1 MTSAYLAAVALE
13 AGHRVS
19 LERVSQREPG
29 PDEVLLD
36 VTACGLC
43 HSDVHFMEGT
53 SGTDFPY
60 LLGHEVTGV
69 VRETGD
75 AVTGVAPGDTVVVAP
90 MVPCGACRQCLAG
103 RAQACPRKLAQNPPV
118 ELADGRPANRVLGV
132 GGLAEQVV
140 VPGRQVVPID
150 PKVPPEVAA
159 LLGCAVP
166 SGFGAAVN
174 TAATGPADDVVV
186 VGCGGVGLAAVAGA
200 RYAGARRVV
209 ALDANPAKLPMA
221 RRFGATGVLDV
232 TAVDDVARAVRD
244 LTDGNGADVVI
255 DAVGGRGTFQ
265 QCLTLRAPGAR
276 MVMVG
281 APAMTDV
288 AEVPLR
294 PLFLTGGSIHVS
306 IWGDCRASRDLPRLA
321 GLYLSGDLPLGEY
334 VQETYRLDEAQTG
347 YERLLSGEVLRPVV
361 LP

>member
-1 MTSAYLAAVALE
+1 MTSGYLGAVALE
-13 AGHRVS
+13 AGHHVS
-19 LERVSQREPG
+19 LERVAGRAPENN
-29 PDEVLLD
+29 EVLLD

-53 SGTDFPY
+53 SGTAFPY

-69 VRETGD
+69 VREIGAD
-75 AVTGVAPGDTVVVAP
+75 VSGVVPGDTVVVAP
-90 MVPCGACRQCLAG
+90 MVPCGECKQCLAG

-118 ELADGRPANRVLGV
+118 ELVNGGPANRVLGV

-140 VPGRQVVPID
+140 VPERQVVKID

-186 VGCGGVGLAAVAGA
+186 VGCGGVGLAAIAGA
-200 RYAGARRVV
+200 RFAGARRIV
-209 ALDANPAKLPMA
+209 ALDANAGKLPMA
-221 RRFGATGVLDV
+221 RRFGATDLLDV
-232 TAVDDVARAVRD
+232 TAVGDVTEAVRE
-244 LTDGNGADVVI
+244 LTDGTGADVVI
-255 DAVGGRGTFQ
+255 DAVGGTRTFQ
-265 QCLTLRAPGAR
+265 QALTLRAPGGR
-276 MVMVG
+276 MVVVG
-281 APAMTDV
+281 APATTDV
-288 AEVPLR
+288 AQVPLR
-294 PLFLTGGSIHVS
+294 PLFLTGGSIQVS

-321 GLYLSGDLPLGEY
+321 DLYLSGDLPLGEY

-347 YERLLSGEVLRPVV
+347 YERLLSGQVLRPVV
-361 LP
+361 LM